1 MEWHITDAQSLA
13 IIDHEIGDRLISPA
27 EYEIARRVIYATGDF
42 EYKSLIKFSENAIS
56 SAVAALSARTTI
68 IVDLPMIQAGIA
80 YEIQETFAN
89 PIFCGLERMNR
100 SQTAKTSVAW
110 GLETLARR
118 YPESIF
124 VIGQAQTALIALMK
138 LVEAQEIKPALIIAT
153 SANFGG
159 VDEDKQKLQNS
170 SIPNI
175 TIDSQKGNA
184 VVATAILDSL
194 IDLAWQAYG
203 KENAG
208 SGE

>member
-124 VIGQAQTALIALMK
+124 VIGQTQTALIALMK

-159 VDEDKQKLQNS
+159 VEVLKQKLQNS

>member
-42 EYKSLIKFSENAIS
+42 EYKSLIKFSENAIP

-68 IVDLPMIQAGIA
+68 IVDLPMIQSGIA
-80 YEIQETFAN
+80 YELQETFAN

-100 SQTAKTSVAW
+100 SQSAKTSVAW
-110 GLETLARR
+110 GLETLAKR

-175 TIDSQKGNA
+175 TINSHKGNA